1 MAGPNVS
8 LIRRYILISSLY
20 STAPSAAPE
29 NITATAITATQILVS
44 WDPPPP
50 EHRNGP
56 ILAYNFTAT
65 DASTGLVV
73 SSAILQTRSSLV
85 SSLRPFTLYNFT
97 LSARTSVGYGP
108 SGSAVETTLQDSEC
122 GIYSVLV
129 YQKAQIYERE
139 HAIMSHVNDGQ
150 SRF

>member
-1 MAGPNVS
+1 M
-8 LIRRYILISSLY
+8 
-20 STAPSAAPE
+20 
-29 NITATAITATQILVS
+29 
-44 WDPPPP
+44 
-50 EHRNGP
+50 
-56 ILAYNFTAT
+56 AT

-122 GIYSVLV
+122 CVSRFKSPEIE
-129 YQKAQIYERE
+129 QE
-139 HAIMSHVNDGQ
+139 HA
-150 SRF
+150 